1 MPKVKTNRVKYPE
14 GWELIEPTLR
24 DLQAKMREAEND
36 THDGKRKCE
45 TLWPIFKIAHQ
56 KSRYIFDLYHRR
68 KEISKELY
76 EFCLDQGYADRNLIA
91 KWKKPGYE
99 RLCCLRCMQPRDH
112 NFATTCVCRVPK
124 HLREEK
130 SCPDGVSVDQFRL
143 ETAEKETV
151 AVSTW
156 FKVISRI
163 KGSSVNDSFV
173 KPESS
178 RQKLIN
184 ALAIPRS
191 EGQEME
197 GRRLSDFYRNT
208 SEELIL
214 RSYMESPVAMPLPTM
229 EILGFKNL
237 SQNFRTD
244 SEELFKSWLTNGEAS
259 SHTNCY
265 NSSSIAH
272 RTRTRM
278 ISTEIASLPGQQHVG
293 ILQKKRSNDCLYP
306 PINTM
311 PDEISGD
318 NNQSSIRHG
327 VEPGIQ
333 ASELYL
339 AKAWFHSSQPMTRSR
354 SSELRRRYVA
364 MQKAQMP
371 AGLEVMQTASGNSNL
386 ANQDFAFSNGFNDPS
401 ICEVSNQLA
410 TFISP
415 SNSSSSTFNTPQ
427 MSEMDKV
434 SSVVS
439 MLKGTLERKKLSN
452 QIKKQSVDDDR
463 SNGRFSVQEVIV
475 NTGFDQGERDQLHG
489 MAAGTFPEVSTIQ
502 VNGHRITQKV
512 EGSLDLQMEGFVNI
526 TNPNPVSRTSQE
538 RSQSESSAAAP
549 VVSSGFDAWDGPSNS
564 GQTLSICESSI
575 KRAESSR
582 SKDVRERII
591 GNLKD
596 DQKSGK
602 RLERYGSV
610 TSAVSVDKEDATKK
624 RRVERSR
631 KMAEAKG
638 RNSTPVI
645 PSDMQSVLKRCENL
659 EKEVRSLKLNLS
671 FMNRKDS
678 EQTKQIEEL
687 QKQNEDLMDEKER
700 LVEEIER
707 VLSETGNV

>member
-1 MPKVKTNRVKYPE
+1 MVDE
-14 GWELIEPTLR
+14 G
-24 DLQAKMREAEND
+24 
-36 THDGKRKCE
+36 
-45 TLWPIFKIAHQ
+45 
-56 KSRYIFDLYHRR
+56 
-68 KEISKELY
+68 
-76 EFCLDQGYADRNLIA
+76 
-91 KWKKPGYE
+91 
-99 RLCCLRCMQPRDH
+99 
-112 NFATTCVCRVPK
+112 
-124 HLREEK
+124 
-130 SCPDGVSVDQFRL
+130 
-143 ETAEKETV
+143 
-151 AVSTW
+151 
-156 FKVISRI
+156 I

-311 PDEISGD
+311 PDEISGMVL
-318 NNQSSIRHG
+318 NQEYKLASYTWLRHVNIDSFQDSFQG
-327 VEPGIQ
+327 SFI
-333 ASELYL
+333 LYL
-339 AKAWFHSSQPMTRSR
+339 SDIFLSMQAWFHSSQPMTRSR

-364 MQKAQMP
+364 MQNAQMP

>member
-1 MPKVKTNRVKYPE
+1 MPKVKTNRVKYPD

-130 SCPDGVSVDQFRL
+130 VIECVHCGYGVSVDEFRL
-143 ETAEKETV
+143 ETAETETV

-156 FKVISRI
+156 FKVFFSMVDEGI
-163 KGSSVNDSFV
+163 KGSSVNNSFV

-178 RQKLIN
+178 RQKLK
-184 ALAIPRS
+184 
-191 EGQEME
+191 ME

-214 RSYMESPVAMPLPTM
+214 RSYIESPVAMPLPTM

-311 PDEISGD
+311 PDEISGMVL
-318 NNQSSIRHG
+318 NQEYKLASYTWLRH
-327 VEPGIQ
+327 
-333 ASELYL
+333 
-339 AKAWFHSSQPMTRSR
+339 AWFHSSQPMTRSR

-364 MQKAQMP
+364 MQNAQMP